1 MDDLGTA
8 LQQRVRHI
16 VRERRIRIKVGE
28 RLYLEFKAFAAE
40 VIVDKVKRGGL
51 GGMVELMGTN
61 AAKTDCS
68 SKFVDLST
76 NAFGSAPRSA
86 ILTVCRVELNMCAS
100 KKKRES
106 EQVR

>member
-1 MDDLGTA
+1 MDDLGKA

-40 VIVDKVKRGGL
+40 VIVNKVKRSGL
-51 GGMVELMGTN
+51 GGIGRVDGRKCGLGGCSAEFMG
-61 AAKTDCS
+61 
-68 SKFVDLST
+68 LST
-76 NAFGSAPRSA
+76 KVFGSASRSA